1 MMRQRM
7 STPRLGLP
15 ISTRRLVSSIT
26 IVVMAGET
34 MIAGMTVAIGV
45 VMTTIT
51 GVTMAGAVIVDTI
64 GMMMTT
70 DTGQAESGRPRL

>member
-1 MMRQRM
+1 
-7 STPRLGLP
+7 
-15 ISTRRLVSSIT
+15 
-26 IVVMAGET
+26 